1 MITSC
6 TTEIQAAKSLS
17 SLTDNEKVHTYVS
30 RGTVITLEKDGVVFK
45 FFAVIGDTAG

>member
-6 TTEIQAAKSLS
+6 KTEVQAARSLS
-17 SLTDNEKVHTYVS
+17 SLTGNEKIHTYVS
-30 RGTVITLEKDGVVFK
+30 RETVITLEKDGVVFK